1 MPRLVE
7 RKREMI
13 MTLNDLEDG
22 MVVVLRNGDPYIVL
36 KNVFYYGDILAGYKN
51 ILEFYNT
58 QISLTRYNADMTF
71 KNKNMDL
78 FDIMEIY
85 EKPEDIF
92 HAFFKKGKLIWERKK
107 HKEVTMQEIE
117 EKFGCKVKIVGG
129 EDEHNDGWIPC
140 SERLP
145 ENDDDVLCWYEYR
158 IMQGTHEGEMNQK
171 FEIGYYNKYFKRWG
185 GEVSSGRDC
194 KVIAWR
200 PLPEPYKEDEE
211 E

>member
-1 MPRLVE
+1 
-7 RKREMI
+7 
-13 MTLNDLEDG
+13 MTLNDLKTG
-22 MVVVLRNGDPYIVL
+22 MIV
-36 KNVFYYGDILAGYKN
+36 KTREGKYHIIMRDFIDQGDILAGLSYDNRISNSWINLSK
-51 ILEFYNT
+51 YN
-58 QISLTRYNADMTF
+58 QDMTHSEIPS
-71 KNKNMDL
+71 L
-78 FDIMEIY
+78 DIVDVY
-85 EKPEDIF
+85 ASSVYSADTPT
-92 HAFFKKGKLIWERKK
+92 KLLWERKEY
-107 HKEVTMQEIE
+107 KEVTMQEIE
-117 EKFGCKVKIVGG
+117 EKFGGKVKIVGN
-129 EDEHNDGWIPC
+129 EEEHNDVWIPC

-200 PLPEPYKEDEE
+200 PLPEPYKEGEE

>member
-1 MPRLVE
+1 
-7 RKREMI
+7 
-13 MTLNDLEDG
+13 MTLNDLKTG
-22 MVVVLRNGDPYIVL
+22 MIV
-36 KNVFYYGDILAGYKN
+36 KTREGKYHIIMRDFIDQGDILAGLSYDNRISNSWINLSK
-51 ILEFYNT
+51 YN
-58 QISLTRYNADMTF
+58 QDMTHSEIPS
-71 KNKNMDL
+71 L
-78 FDIMEIY
+78 DIVDVY
-85 EKPEDIF
+85 ASSVYSADTPT
-92 HAFFKKGKLIWERKK
+92 KLLWERKK